1 MKAVILAGGEGRRLK
16 PYTLV
21 LPKPLVPVGDIPI
34 MEIIIRQLAYY
45 GFKDIYLACGHLV
58 ELIKAYFKD
67 GKKWGVNL
75 HYSVEDKPLGTVGP
89 LKLLKNELDE
99 PFLVINGDILTD
111 MSFLDI
117 FQNHIVQGKLMTI
130 GITEHRTKLEYG
142 VVHLYENAVVDYE
155 EKPEVVHHVS
165 MGVYVFAPY
174 ILRYIE
180 EGERMDIPDLIKKF
194 LDEDIGINAYI
205 YKGRWFDIGNTEDF
219 ERALL
224 SFEKERDIYLKESG
238 T

>member
-1 MKAVILAGGEGRRLK
+1 MKAVILAGGQGRRLK

-21 LPKPLVPVGDIPI
+21 LPKPLVPVGDVPI

-75 HYSVEDKPLGTVGP
+75 HYSMEERPLGTAGP
-89 LKLLKNELDE
+89 LKLLKKELDE

-111 MSFLDI
+111 MNFLEI
-117 FQNHIVQGKLMTI
+117 FQYHIVQGKLMTI

-142 VVHLYENAVVDYE
+142 VVHLYENSVVDYE
-155 EKPEVVHHVS
+155 EKPEISHYVS
-165 MGVYVFAPY
+165 MGIYVFAPY
-174 ILRYIE
+174 VLKYIE
-180 EGERMDIPDLIKKF
+180 EGKKMDIPDLIHKF
-194 LDEDIGINAYI
+194 LDENVGINSYL
-205 YKGRWFDIGNTEDF
+205 YKGLWFDIGNKEDF
-219 ERALL
+219 DRAIE
-224 SFEKERDIYLKESG
+224 SFEKNRSIYLKDMEK
-238 T
+238 

>member
-34 MEIIIRQLAYY
+34 MEIIIRQLAHY

-75 HYSVEDKPLGTVGP
+75 YYSVEEKPLGTVGP

-111 MSFLDI
+111 MSFLEI

-142 VVHLYENAVVDYE
+142 VVHLYENSVVDYE
-155 EKPEVVHHVS
+155 EKPEVIHYVS

-174 ILRYIE
+174 ILKYIE
-180 EGERMDIPDLIKKF
+180 DGVKMDIPDLIKKF

-205 YKGRWFDIGNTEDF
+205 YRGKWFDIGNTEDF

-224 SFEKERDIYLKESG
+224 SFEKERDLYLKKSG
-238 T
+238 A

>member
-1 MKAVILAGGEGRRLK
+1 MKAVILAGGQGRRLK

-21 LPKPLVPVGDIPI
+21 LPKPLVPIGDIPI
-34 MEIIIRQLAYY
+34 LEIIIRQLAFY
-45 GFKDIYLACGHLV
+45 GFSDIYLACGHFY
-58 ELIKAYFKD
+58 ELIKAYFND

-75 HYSVEDKPLGTVGP
+75 YYSVEEKPLGTVGP

-130 GITEHRTKLEYG
+130 GITEHKTKLEYG
-142 VVHLYENAVVDYE
+142 VVHLYEKSVVHYE
-155 EKPEVVHHVS
+155 EKPEIKHFVS
-165 MGVYVFAPY
+165 MGVYIFAPY

-180 EGERMDIPDLIKKF
+180 EGKKMDIPDLIHKF
-194 LDEDIGINAYI
+194 LDKDIDINSYI
-205 YKGRWFDIGNTEDF
+205 YDGLWFDIGNKEDF
-219 ERALL
+219 EKALE
-224 SFEKERDIYLKESG
+224 SFHEHRNLYLKG
-238 T
+238 